1 MSEQELRDMQEAL
14 RKQLL
19 EVSTSKAA
27 ARKLLLELDIITPKG
42 NLRKSF
48 KPAKVSK

>member
-1 MSEQELRDMQEAL
+1 MSEKELLIMHKCL
-14 RKQLL
+14 RKLQR
-19 EVSTSKAA
+19 EVRTSKAA